1 MTKFYYFSG
10 LGITIYQEPFT
21 CCVIT
26 DFIKDPD
33 FVCQLKED
41 LMELEFC
48 QKSNDLYQFEQVG
61 FLFPSP

>member
-1 MTKFYYFSG
+1 MIKFYHFSG

-48 QKSNDLYQFEQVG
+48 QKSNDL
-61 FLFPSP
+61 